1 MNYAKEQRLK
11 RLRHN
16 SGFIIHNSES
26 GFSLV
31 EMLFYVVILSLS
43 LIAVMQ
49 TLMVLTRSYGV
60 LRSVQRIE
68 REASTAMERMIRE
81 IRDANDIDDAGSV
94 LGTNPGELLLRSTDS
109 SGTARTVEFYLDGG
123 KVSLRENGVVSGLL
137 TTAKATVSNLVFRK
151 ITTTNSKGVKIEMT
165 ITTGSGPSAQSENF
179 YATAVLRDS
188 Y

>member
-1 MNYAKEQRLK
+1 MNDAKEQHLK
-11 RLRHN
+11 RFRHN
-16 SGFIIHNSES
+16 SGFIIHNSAS

-49 TLMVLTRSYGV
+49 TLIVLTRSYGV
-60 LRSVQRIE
+60 LRGVQRIE

-109 SGTARTVEFYLDGG
+109 SGTARTVEFYLDAG
-123 KVSLRENGVVSGLL
+123 KVSLRENGVASGIL
-137 TTAKATVSNLVFRK
+137 TSAKATVSSLVFRK

-165 ITTGSGPSAQSENF
+165 ITTGTGQSAHTENF
-179 YATAVLRDS
+179 YSTVVLRDS

>member
-1 MNYAKEQRLK
+1 MKYGKEKIMK
-11 RLRHN
+11 RRQHHSVLSSQNVAR
-16 SGFIIHNSES
+16 